1 VHHAAL
7 QFFYFLRPAKESFSS
22 HYFITVIIILITVII
37 TSIVFVIVSFTL
49 FILLVN
55 NVRVNQIL
63 LLVIFKFN
71 DPYANA
77 VSLAVPLNH

>member
-1 VHHAAL
+1 M
-7 QFFYFLRPAKESFSS
+7 
-22 HYFITVIIILITVII
+22 TLITVII

-71 DPYANA
+71 DPYAHE

>member
-1 VHHAAL
+1 MQSL
-7 QFFYFLRPAKESFSS
+7 CFFRPAKESFSG
-22 HYFITVIIILITVII
+22 HYFITVIVTLITVII
-37 TSIVFVIVSFTL
+37 TSIVSFTL

-71 DPYANA
+71 DPCANA